1 MGKKKRDAAGLAIVR
16 TVDVPL
22 EEVSGLCLR
31 RGPGG
36 VLQVVAIGDRAA
48 IGAWATVPDDPDGPV
63 RWETA
68 SLTGL
73 AGTRLPADDPQIEA
87 VCADGAGR
95 VLLLQESP
103 ARVELVDPPAR
114 RVVASIDLDIPDD
127 HPLGPAWRDP
137 DGSRGEG
144 AVFLANGHLLIIKE
158 KDPSAFIEF
167 GPEGEAASG
176 FRAGALEGG
185 TALRPGEAWPVQPG
199 EQTFVLLAAWTPD
212 RELARA
218 CRDLSDLEVGPD
230 GRLYVLSDKSASIA
244 RLADLDPGYPF
255 ARAHET
261 WELPPLDGKPEGL
274 AFTPRGRAIVALDTR
289 KARRNLV
296 VLDPLIAIGGEVSP
310 R

>member
-1 MGKKKRDAAGLAIVR
+1 MGKKKRDAASLTIIR
-16 TVDVPL
+16 TLDVPL

-48 IGAWATVPDDPDGPV
+48 VGAWATVPDDHDGTV

-68 SLTGL
+68 ALTGL
-73 AGTRLPADDPQIEA
+73 VGTRLPADDPQIEA

-95 VLLLQESP
+95 ILLLQESP
-103 ARVELVDPPAR
+103 ARVELVDPPAG
-114 RVVASIDLDIPDD
+114 RVVASIDLDISDG
-127 HPLGPAWRDP
+127 HPLASTWRDP

-144 AVFLANGHLLIIKE
+144 AVFLANGHLLIVKE
-158 KDPSAFIEF
+158 KDPPAFIEF
-167 GPEGEAASG
+167 GPAGEVAAG
-176 FRAGALEGG
+176 FRAGASEGG
-185 TALRPGEAWPVQPG
+185 AALPPGEAWPVQPG
-199 EQTFVLLAAWTPD
+199 EQAFVLLAAWTPD
-212 RELARA
+212 RDLARA

-244 RLADLDPGYPF
+244 RLADLDPGDPF
-255 ARAHET
+255 AQADGT

-289 KARRNLV
+289 KAKRNLV
-296 VLDPLIAIGGEVSP
+296 VLDPLIAVGVKVS
-310 R
+310 RR

>member
-95 VLLLQESP
+95 VL
-103 ARVELVDPPAR
+103 
-114 RVVASIDLDIPDD
+114 VASIDLDIPDD

-244 RLADLDPGYPF
+244 RLADLDPGNPF

-261 WELPPLDGKPEGL
+261 WELPRSTGSPRVWPSRL
-274 AFTPRGRAIVALDTR
+274 AAGRSSPSTRGRPGATWWSST
-289 KARRNLV
+289 
-296 VLDPLIAIGGEVSP
+296 P
-310 R
+310 